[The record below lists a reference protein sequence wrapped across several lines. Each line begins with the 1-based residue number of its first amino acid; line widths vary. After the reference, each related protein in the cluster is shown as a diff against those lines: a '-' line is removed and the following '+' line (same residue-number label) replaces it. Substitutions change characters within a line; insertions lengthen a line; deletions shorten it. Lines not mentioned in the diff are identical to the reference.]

1 MLDAAGL
8 VQLLDLMDAADTGL
22 VYLAGAMGKAA
33 WVALAS
39 PAPDWRWRRDREDS
53 PWYPT
58 IRLFRQERPG
68 DTLLAEVQ
76 IYAMATTPGT
86 YTVTLDTG
94 GNTFFY
100 DGGTQVGAAQGDA
113 TGYMGMITV
122 LPASVP
128 EPASIVPGMTAVLL
142 FAGFQGFRRRI
153 RRPRPVSA

>member
-1 MLDAAGL
+1 
-8 VQLLDLMDAADTGL
+8 
-22 VYLAGAMGKAA
+22 MGR
-33 WVALAS
+33 VAS
-39 PAPDWRWRRDREDS
+39 PASDWRWRRDRGDS

-58 IRLFRQERPG
+58 IRLFRQARLG

-113 TGYMGMITV
+113 TGYMGMITA
-122 LPASVP
+122 LGFRPR
-128 EPASIVPGMTAVLL
+128 
-142 FAGFQGFRRRI
+142 AGFDRPGHDGRAPVRRLPGI
-153 RRPRPVSA
+153 PPSHSPRQAVSA